1 MADALPPDAAPEKPA
16 APLPGAAELPRP
28 RVDKARRWNV
38 SMVWLVPAVAIAI
51 GASMLIRTVF
61 LAGPR
66 IEIEFKSADGVEA
79 GKTEIRYKE
88 VVIGKV
94 VSVGLRD
101 DRKRVV
107 VVAQLNRSAASFA
120 VEDSS
125 FWVVRPRIGA
135 AGVSGLGTLFSGTY
149 IASDAG
155 ISDKA
160 RVQFVVLEA
169 PPFVLRG
176 EPGKVFVL
184 RSDDLGSL
192 DVGSPVFHRRTP
204 VGRVVGYT
212 LDADRDDL
220 SLKIFVEAP
229 FHKLV
234 TRDSHFWNA
243 SGIDLTLNASG
254 LSVNTQTLA
263 SVLAGGLAFD
273 LPPGA
278 PRGDPAPENT
288 VFTLYADR
296 RAALAPPD
304 GNAVPIRMVFDQS
317 VRGLSPGAGVDLLGV
332 DIGRVRSIALQYDD
346 QRKRFPVEVVAEIY
360 PLRLG
365 PVRTV
370 LLREAGSSDDATV
383 LQRLVASGLH
393 AQLRTGNLLTGQLYV
408 ALDFASGSPRAGAS
422 ASAARS
428 AGAARAAGSAGA
440 SADGAVRMPTAPGT
454 LSELQPQIAEIVQ
467 KMSKIPFDE
476 IGRDLR
482 STLSGA
488 SKAIGQLT
496 PDAQKALAEVSR
508 TLARAQTSLDNLDRN
523 VTDPNAPVQRNLEDT
538 LVELQRASRAL
549 RVLSDYLQQHPESLL
564 RGKPADALVP
574 QR

>member
-1 MADALPPDAAPEKPA
+1 MADAPPPESAPESPS
-16 APLPGAAELPRP
+16 APLDGAAAAELPRP
-28 RVDKARRWNV
+28 RLAKARRWNI
-38 SMVWLVPAVAIAI
+38 SLVWLVPAVAIAI
-51 GASMLIRTVF
+51 AASMLIRTVF

-66 IEIEFKSADGVEA
+66 IEIEFRSADGVEA

-94 VSVGLRD
+94 VSVALRD

-120 VEDSS
+120 VEDST

-135 AGVSGLGTLFSGTY
+135 AGVSGLGTLFSGAY
-149 IASDAG
+149 IATDAG
-155 ISDKA
+155 VSEKA
-160 RVQFVVLEA
+160 RSEFVGLEA
-169 PPFVLRG
+169 PPLVLRG

-192 DVGSPVFHRRTP
+192 DVGSPVFHRRAP

-288 VFTLYADR
+288 VFTLFADR

-304 GNAVPIRMVFDQS
+304 GNAVPIRMVFNQS
-317 VRGLSPGAGVDLLGV
+317 IRGLAPGAAVDLLGV

-370 LLREAGSSDDATV
+370 LLREAGSSDDAAV
-383 LQRLVASGLH
+383 MQRLVESGLR

-408 ALDFASGSPRAGAS
+408 ALDFIPGAGRPVAAVGAASAAS
-422 ASAARS
+422 ASS
-428 AGAARAAGSAGA
+428 
-440 SADGAVRMPTAPGT
+440 DGMVRMPTAPGT

-467 KMSKIPFDE
+467 KMSKIPFDD

-482 STLSGA
+482 ATLSGA
-488 SKAIGQLT
+488 NKAIGQLT
-496 PDAQKALAEVSR
+496 PDAQKALGEVTR
-508 TLARAQTSLDNLDRN
+508 TLARAQVSLDNLDRN
-523 VTDPNAPVQRNLEDT
+523 VTDPSAPVQRNIEDT
-538 LVELQRASRAL
+538 LAELQRTSRAL
-549 RVLSDYLQQHPESLL
+549 RVLADYLQQHPESLL
-564 RGKPADALVP
+564 RGKPADPPVP